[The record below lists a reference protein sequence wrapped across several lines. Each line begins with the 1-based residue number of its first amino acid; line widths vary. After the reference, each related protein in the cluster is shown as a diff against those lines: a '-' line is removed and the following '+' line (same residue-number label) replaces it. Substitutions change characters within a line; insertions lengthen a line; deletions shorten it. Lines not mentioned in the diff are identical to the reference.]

1 MIKKENNF
9 FVFWENIVY
18 ITVSKNKEVL
28 MFAEIVPGSAA
39 AQAELKIQNNY
50 GEDNLGTR
58 LQMIQCLLLSEL
70 IGIMRDARGLKTPI
84 SLSGIDYV
92 ESQELST
99 K

>member
-70 IGIMRDARGLKTPI
+70 IGIMRDTDAKVPI